1 MNPSTLPVIVVGAGG
16 HAVVVADALL
26 AASRTVLGFV
36 DTDPAL
42 AGATRLGLPVLG
54 GDGSLEAHGRAHVQL
69 ANGIGG
75 VGGREAGL
83 RARVQARLEAAG
95 WQFAGVRHPSAV
107 VSAHARVDDSAQLLA
122 GSVVQPGA
130 RIGRGAIV
138 NTRAVVE
145 HDARVGDFAHVAPGA
160 VLCGNVTLGS
170 GAHVGAGATVRQGVT
185 LGDGVVVGVGAAV
198 VADHAAGVLV
208 GVPARDKNTER

>member
-1 MNPSTLPVIVVGAGG
+1 MSSSALPVIVVGAGG

-26 AASRTVLGFV
+26 AAGRTVLGFV
-36 DTDPAL
+36 DAEASL

-54 GDGSLEAHGRAHVQL
+54 GDDVLEAHGRDRVEL

-75 VGGREAGL
+75 VGGRDAGL

-95 WQFAGVRHPSAV
+95 WQFTGVRHPAAV
-107 VSAHARVDDSAQLLA
+107 VSAHAQVAAGAQLMA
-122 GSVVQPGA
+122 GSVVQAGA
-130 RIGRGAIV
+130 RVGRGAIV

-145 HDARVGDFAHVAPGA
+145 HDVQVGDFAHVAPGA

-185 LGDGVVVGVGAAV
+185 LGGGVVVGIGAAV

-208 GVPARDKNTER
+208 GVPARDRTTKR